1 MRFLSVREM
10 RAQSAEL
17 WKTLAT
23 EKELVL
29 TNHGK
34 PTAIVTSVDEASF
47 ESTLMAIRR
56 QRGKDALAR
65 LQAQAAASGVNKMT
79 LAEINAEISAYRR
92 ENAGEKKG

>member
-23 EKELVL
+23 EKEIVL

-34 PTAIVTSVDEASF
+34 PTAIVTSVDEANF

-65 LQAQAAASGVNKMT
+65 IQAASVRNGTDKMT
-79 LAEINAEISAYRR
+79 LAEINAEIDAARR
-92 ENAGEKKG
+92 EKAEEKKR